1 MYNIIRKKRDREALS
16 RDEIFDIIKRYVKKE
31 IPDYQMS
38 AFLMAV
44 YFSGMNEKETAFLTE
59 AMAFSGETIDLS
71 QLENLSSD
79 KHSTGG
85 VGDKT
90 TLIAVP
96 IAAALGCKVAKMSGR
111 GLGHT
116 GGTADKLES
125 IPGYNITMDI
135 NDFISQTKKV
145 GIALTSQSG
154 NLTPADKMIYALR
167 DVTATV
173 ESMPLIASSIMS
185 KKIAAGAKNIVLDVK
200 VGSGAFMKNVEQA
213 KKLSDIM
220 VNIGKSCGRNVRS
233 VITDMDT
240 PLGNAVG
247 NTLEV
252 IEAIKVLKGGGDKKL
267 LDVSCVLASHMASM
281 ALGIDEETA
290 LEMAYDA
297 VQSKK
302 AFEKFCEWIEAQ
314 GGDVRCIHN
323 PSLFEKAKYC
333 CEVTA
338 HKEGYISYMNTE
350 KIGSICV
357 TLGGGRTRKED
368 AIDYCAGIVMLKKT
382 GDYVKKGEK
391 TAQLYTNDEKAVRKA
406 AMEYI
411 DAVTISAEKGEEKP
425 LIYDVIR

>member
-1 MYNIIRKKRDREALS
+1 MYNIIRKKRDGEVLS
-16 RDEIFDIIKRYVKKE
+16 RKEIFTVIERYVGGE

-44 YFSGMNEKETAFLTE
+44 YFKGMNDEETAFLTE
-59 AMAFSGETIDLS
+59 AMASSGDTIDLS
-71 QLENLSSD
+71 EFNDLSSD

-90 TLIAVP
+90 TLIAIP

-116 GGTADKLES
+116 GGTADKLEA
-125 IPGYNITMDI
+125 IPGYKITMSAEE
-135 NDFISQTKKV
+135 FISQTRKV

-200 VGSGAFMKNVEQA
+200 VGSGAFMKTVEQA

-220 VNIGKSCGRNVRS
+220 VNIGKSCGRNVCGI
-233 VITDMDT
+233 ITDMDT

-252 IEAIKVLKGGGDKKL
+252 IEAINVLLGKGDKKL
-267 LDVSCVLASHMASM
+267 LDISCLLASHMAAM
-281 ALGIDEETA
+281 ALGIEEERA
-290 LEMAYDA
+290 LDMAYETINNG
-297 VQSKK
+297 K
-302 AFEKFCEWIEAQ
+302 AFEKFVKWIEAQ
-314 GGDVRCIHN
+314 GGDTKYIHDT
-323 PSLFEKAKYC
+323 SLFKKAKYC
-333 CEVTA
+333 FDVTA
-338 HKEGYISYMNTE
+338 QKDGYITKMNTE
-350 KIGSICV
+350 EIGNICV
-357 TLGGGRTRKED
+357 DLGGGRKTKED
-368 AIDYCAGIVMLKKT
+368 IIDYSAGIIMLKKT
-382 GDYVKKGEK
+382 GEYVKEGEK
-391 TAQLYTNDEKAVRKA
+391 IAQLYTNNEKAA
-406 AMEYI
+406 PEAMKKYI
-411 DAVTISAEKGEEKP
+411 DAVKISDEKGEEKP
-425 LIYDVIR
+425 LIYDIVK